1 MSLLNSAFRLATRV
15 LPATVVHAH
24 CDVPCGIYD
33 PHLAQ
38 IAALTTIRMSQL
50 LQNLKMP
57 GPASTPAEVNAFA
70 AEVSR
75 LTAAKEHHAELCKH
89 ELRILWGDYFK
100 PEHLQQVP
108 DLHDKFW
115 KAMKLASTVRQ
126 KNDQKAAEDLLAA
139 VQGIAEA
146 FWKTKGAKSVK
157 QPSRQAVGFELVY
170 PA

>member
-1 MSLLNSAFRLATRV
+1 MSLLNSAFLLAHRV
-15 LPATVVHAH
+15 FPATVAHAH